1 MAASGTEQSLDI
13 CCSHVWHRVR
23 TDRDQRLEDGA
34 VPSLGWPPRPVASAG
49 NTRTG
54 NLRPEIVPAYA
65 LSRSHAAARPGD
77 PCPTR
82 SDKLVIRDVL
92 FEQIDV
98 REAGE
103 PKKMSVLEA
112 ILKKVTDAPG
122 HRG

>member
-1 MAASGTEQSLDI
+1 
-13 CCSHVWHRVR
+13 
-23 TDRDQRLEDGA
+23 
-34 VPSLGWPPRPVASAG
+34 
-49 NTRTG
+49 
-54 NLRPEIVPAYA
+54 
-65 LSRSHAAARPGD
+65 
-77 PCPTR
+77 
-82 SDKLVIRDVL
+82 VL